1 MGTLFI
7 ALTALAFA
15 WVSSADVAAQAGGQP
30 GDPMRIVI
38 LVDNSQTSFHAL
50 PAIRRGLQQLVN
62 GLPPN
67 HELMLVTT
75 GGHMS
80 IRVPPTRDYLDIQ
93 EAIGEINQ
101 VPSGGNAMIGSVQEI
116 YDRFLRTAERRYP
129 MIVVVSSD
137 AYDTSQRVNDK
148 TANELLAGV
157 RKTGVLVN
165 AILLTSTAPSLIRDL
180 TLEMIKRTGGAYES
194 ALTVTA
200 LPTKMKAMAGHIGQ
214 QYKKVSPDRVPKEEF
229 RRSPLPR

>member
-1 MGTLFI
+1 MGTLVI
-7 ALTALAFA
+7 ALATLAFA
-15 WVSSADVAAQAGGQP
+15 LAASTDVAAQQGGQP

-93 EAIGEINQ
+93 EAIGEINFMHRRE
-101 VPSGGNAMIGSVQEI
+101 ATRMIGSVQEVYEPLPSHRRAAI
-116 YDRFLRTAERRYP
+116 SDDRCCQFGCRLIRASGSTTRPP
-129 MIVVVSSD
+129 MISS
-137 AYDTSQRVNDK
+137 
-148 TANELLAGV
+148 LGL

-165 AILLTSTAPSLIRDL
+165 AILLTSTAPVS
-180 TLEMIKRTGGAYES
+180 S
-194 ALTVTA
+194 ATSHW
-200 LPTKMKAMAGHIGQ
+200 K
-214 QYKKVSPDRVPKEEF
+214 
-229 RRSPLPR
+229 